1 MRRFYIG
8 CLSLLFESK
17 LSNSADNETLYDND
31 TSKFIAVHVVL
42 PTFVLKTNLLKIKMK
57 KLLTV
62 AATLS
67 LLAFTTSCGPS
78 EEERKKQD
86 SLSDKAQDSAAEAL
100 FNDAMKDLENL
111 GDSVKKDSL
120 KKDSAAKAAAAQP
133 KK

>member
-1 MRRFYIG
+1 MI
-8 CLSLLFESK
+8 ESK

-31 TSKFIAVHVVL
+31 TTKNIAVHVDF

-100 FNDAMKDLENL
+100 FNDALKDLENL
-111 GDSVKKDSL
+111 GDSVKNDSL

>member
-1 MRRFYIG
+1 
-8 CLSLLFESK
+8 LFESK

-31 TSKFIAVHVVL
+31 TSKIIAVRIVFA
-42 PTFVLKTNLLKIKMK
+42 TFVLKTNLLKIKMK

-78 EEERKKQD
+78 EEDRKKQD

-111 GDSVKKDSL
+111 GDSAKADSL